1 MVQDWTLLFNGKGY
15 GFACFGHFLFYDSSP
30 GEGAVLPTDDHLHL
44 NQNDFELKYVQS
56 KPGLQVKGQTR
67 FMQECVKFPTI

>member
-1 MVQDWTLLFNGKGY
+1 MPLQRIVLGRAVSENFT
-15 GFACFGHFLFYDSSP
+15 CFGHFLLNESLP
-30 GEGAVLPTDDHLHL
+30 GEGTVLPTDNHLHL

-67 FMQECVKFPTI
+67 FMQDSVKFPTI